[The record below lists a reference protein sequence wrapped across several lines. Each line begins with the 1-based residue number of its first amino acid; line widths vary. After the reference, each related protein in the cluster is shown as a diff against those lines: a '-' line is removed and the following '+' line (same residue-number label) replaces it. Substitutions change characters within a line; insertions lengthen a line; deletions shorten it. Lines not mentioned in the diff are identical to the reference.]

1 MSTNITDF
9 LAELDGGVFEQKLSR
24 AVSEVA
30 IGVVNEGKP
39 GKVTIT
45 LDMKPIGNG
54 HQVTIDHKLSFV
66 RPTRKG
72 RLSEDDST
80 QTPMHVG
87 PQGRLTMFPENQ
99 NQLFDKHG
107 HTKEEVN
114 G

>member
-9 LAELDGGVFEQKLSR
+9 ISELDGGVFENKLSR
-24 AVSEVA
+24 AISDVA

-39 GKVTIT
+39 GKVVIT

-54 HQVTIDHKLSFV
+54 HQVAIDHKLSFV

-72 RLSEDDST
+72 KLSEEDAT

-87 PQGRLTMFPENQ
+87 PQGRLSMFPENQ
-99 NQLFDKHG
+99 NQLFDKQG
-107 HTKEEVN
+107 HVKEETN